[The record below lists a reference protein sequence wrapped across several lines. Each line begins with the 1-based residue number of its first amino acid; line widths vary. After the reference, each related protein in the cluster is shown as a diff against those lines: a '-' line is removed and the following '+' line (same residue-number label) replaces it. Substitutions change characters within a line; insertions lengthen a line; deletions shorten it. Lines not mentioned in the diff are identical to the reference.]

1 MLQQTSYLL
10 PFCKGSLDRG
20 QRTEDRGQWLCRYA
34 TTKFYKLMLAKPH
47 NSVFSPLSPV
57 FRLPSSV
64 FRLLSSVLCPLSSVL
79 CPLSSVLCPL
89 SPADYSIV
97 F

>member
-1 MLQQTSYLL
+1 M
-10 PFCKGSLDRG
+10 
-20 QRTEDRGQWLCRYA
+20 CRYA

-64 FRLLSSVLCPLSSVL
+64 FCL
-79 CPLSSVLCPL
+79 LSSVLCPL

>member
-10 PFCKGSLDRG
+10 PFCKDSL
-20 QRTEDRGQWLCRYA
+20 DRGQWLCRYA

-64 FRLLSSVLCPLSSVL
+64 FRLPSSVFRLPSSV
-79 CPLSSVLCPL
+79 
-89 SPADYSIV
+89 